1 MNELNKQST
10 RMISFLNIYMFCK
23 CFVSALQ
30 EPLRHE
36 IPHCGY
42 NTEFSSLGKL
52 YSAAKALEEVAQYDI
67 GMRAEAHVS
76 APPQNK
82 RQALV
87 NAIRTQ
93 SRPNNNVQARNIP
106 CLPPNIQGD
115 NAQVHPHPQGMS
127 GQVRMGGNNPHP
139 QGNNNPPTGARPMGT
154 LGQAHNNVVC
164 YKCGQAGHIKPNCLQ
179 LRDRQQVAGACIEEI
194 LPEENLDDTGEPSPV
209 PLVVNDDP
217 PQVDTG
223 PHERDGEERVAIH
236 CGLGLPVIPLSLG

>member
-1 MNELNKQST
+1 
-10 RMISFLNIYMFCK
+10 MISFLNIYMFCK

-52 YSAAKALEEVAQYDI
+52 YSAAKALEEVAQNDI

-76 APPQNK
+76 APPKNK

-139 QGNNNPPTGARPMGT
+139 QGNNNPHLYPSNGHSGSSKQQCCLLQMWPIRSHQTK
-154 LGQAHNNVVC
+154 LSSIEGQTASSRSLHR
-164 YKCGQAGHIKPNCLQ
+164 G
-179 LRDRQQVAGACIEEI
+179 
-194 LPEENLDDTGEPSPV
+194 
-209 PLVVNDDP
+209 DP
-217 PQVDTG
+217 PRG
-223 PHERDGEERVAIH
+223 KP
-236 CGLGLPVIPLSLG
+236 